1 MMQTHRFDVPRDTHE
16 AVENGGGGGAAPDE
30 DADAGSGGAVHFF
43 HDAVDVWV
51 VEEGEANDWQGEENL
66 RGRGRTRRGGEERA

>member
-30 DADAGSGGAVHFF
+30 DAHA
-43 HDAVDVWV
+43 
-51 VEEGEANDWQGEENL
+51 
-66 RGRGRTRRGGEERA
+66 